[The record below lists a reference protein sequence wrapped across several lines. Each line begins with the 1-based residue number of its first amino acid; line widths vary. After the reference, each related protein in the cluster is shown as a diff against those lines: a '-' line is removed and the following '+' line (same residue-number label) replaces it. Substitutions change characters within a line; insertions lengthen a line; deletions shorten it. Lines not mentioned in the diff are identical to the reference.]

1 MKSFGGW
8 QPTPVFSPREFHGQ
22 RGLAGY
28 TVHGVAESWTQPK
41 PHSTLAM
48 DTPHDR
54 GKLLVLCC
62 LTVFLSV
69 GLMRIPARQ
78 RTVMNRCEDEHGSIE
93 MGNETYPINSRTRF
107 QLVFQFHFAFTQTT
121 SHVTLL
127 KL

>member
-1 MKSFGGW
+1 
-8 QPTPVFSPREFHGQ
+8 
-22 RGLAGY
+22 
-28 TVHGVAESWTQPK
+28 
-41 PHSTLAM
+41 M